1 MPPVT
6 KKNEATPKTSSA
18 PNGNAAGGATTG
30 TNNGNTPSPGSKSA
44 SAPVAG
50 GATTGTNN
58 GNPPTGDA
66 KSTTPPAAGG
76 ATTGTNN
83 GNPPSG
89 DSKHAKKPLPPI
101 GKNPHGI
108 PDWRAEQLPFHI
120 ESEWIDGEYKYKIV
134 GDASAEPPPLRDSKY
149 LTPEQ
154 SIEVY
159 RFMLINRRMEQA
171 LEAMYKQSKVI
182 GGLYLS
188 LGQEAASCASAY
200 ALDKDD
206 WLGPMIRNQ
215 GSMIVKGFKPRD
227 TMMQYMAR
235 GTSPTKGRESGSHY
249 GDAKEL
255 NVIAPISHLGDS
267 IGVCAGVA
275 LGARLQGKNIACLAY
290 VGDGGQSTGP
300 TYEGFNFAAVQKLG
314 VVLFVEHNL
323 WAYSTPV
330 ELQFACKDLA
340 DRSIGYGVPGVI
352 VDGTDA
358 NQVYDA
364 THEAI
369 ERARKGEGASLIEA
383 KFMRMKGHA
392 MHDAAQYVPDLV
404 KEYWRRR
411 DCIARFRSYL
421 IGKGWTS
428 EEKMSALE
436 KEVEAF
442 INAER
447 DIAEAAPMPDNF
459 EAELA
464 EVYFPDNI
472 DIPAKYG
479 EVKAQ
484 GRTDRKLGESS
495 AVTHYK

>member
-6 KKNEATPKTSSA
+6 KKNEATPKTTSS

-30 TNNGNTPSPGSKSA
+30 TNNGNPPSNAKGTA
-44 SAPVAG
+44 TPVAG
-50 GATTGTNN
+50 G
-58 GNPPTGDA
+58 
-66 KSTTPPAAGG
+66 S
-76 ATTGTNN
+76 TTGTNN

-89 DSKHAKKPLPPI
+89 DFKKKPLPPI

-120 ESEWIDGEYKYKIV
+120 ESEWVDGEYKYKIV

-200 ALDKDD
+200 ALDKND

-215 GSMIVKGFKPRD
+215 GSMIVRGFKPRD

-352 VDGTDA
+352 IDGTDA

-364 THEAI
+364 THEAV
-369 ERARKGEGASLIEA
+369 ERAHKGEGASYIEA

-428 EEKMSALE
+428 EEKMTALE
-436 KEVEAF
+436 KEVEDF

-447 DIAEAAPMPDNF
+447 DIAESAPMPDNF
-459 EAELA
+459 SAELA

>member
-1 MPPVT
+1 MPTDKTSETPAKAAPPSSKNGAKAAPVT
-6 KKNEATPKTSSA
+6 NGPATA
-18 PNGNAAGGATTG
+18 
-30 TNNGNTPSPGSKSA
+30 
-44 SAPVAG
+44 
-50 GATTGTNN
+50 
-58 GNPPTGDA
+58 
-66 KSTTPPAAGG
+66 
-76 ATTGTNN
+76 
-83 GNPPSG
+83 
-89 DSKHAKKPLPPI
+89 LPPI
-101 GKNPHGI
+101 GKNQHGI
-108 PDWRAEQLPFHI
+108 PDWRAEQLPYHV
-120 ESEWIDGEYKYKIV
+120 ESEWGDGEYRYKVV
-134 GDASAEPPPLRDSKY
+134 GDTDIEPPPLRDSKY

-154 SIEVY
+154 SIEIY
-159 RFMLINRRMEQA
+159 RYMVINRRMEQA

-200 ALDKDD
+200 ALGADD

-215 GSMIVKGFKPRD
+215 GSMIVRGFAPRD
-227 TMMQYMAR
+227 TMMQYMAK

-249 GDAKEL
+249 GDYKKL

-290 VGDGGQSTGP
+290 IGDGGQSTGP
-300 TYEGFNFAAVQKLG
+300 TYEGFNFAAVQRLG

-364 THEAI
+364 THEAVQ
-369 ERARKGEGASLIEA
+369 RGYRGEGASFIEA
-383 KFMRMKGHA
+383 KLMRMKGHA
-392 MHDAAQYVPDLV
+392 MHDAAVYVPQGV
-404 KEYWRRR
+404 KDYWKKR
-411 DCIARFRSYL
+411 DCISRFREYI
-421 IGKGWTS
+421 IGKGWLT

-436 KEVEAF
+436 KEVDDF
-442 INAER
+442 INKER
-447 DIAEAAPMPDNF
+447 DAAEAAPLPVAGPQEIND
-459 EAELA
+459 
-464 EVYFPDNI
+464 VYFPDNV
-472 DIPAKYG
+472 DIPPKYG
-479 EVKAQ
+479 EVKTTGSAEH
-484 GRTDRKLGESS
+484 KLTESS